1 MAEKNPKSTHEQ
13 TRRFEQAA
21 RELGCDEDPGRFDEA
36 LKKVAR
42 HKPTLHW
49 SDCAVNNGPA
59 LPAGPCTCGGFKV
72 DS

>member
-1 MAEKNPKSTHEQ
+1 MEAKHQVLDSQASSFIE
-13 TRRFEQAA
+13 AA
-21 RELGCDEDPGRFDEA
+21 RTLGCDEDHAHFDAA

-42 HKPTLHW
+42 HKPTTEHW

-59 LPAGPCTCGGFKV
+59 LPVGSCDCGGFKS